1 MLQAYFF
8 EKANVNE
15 KNDVI
20 DVLEANFMM
29 MKTDFAFLQ
38 ASKKQYFTLENFLYM
53 KKDFL

>member
-53 KKDFL
+53 KKAFL